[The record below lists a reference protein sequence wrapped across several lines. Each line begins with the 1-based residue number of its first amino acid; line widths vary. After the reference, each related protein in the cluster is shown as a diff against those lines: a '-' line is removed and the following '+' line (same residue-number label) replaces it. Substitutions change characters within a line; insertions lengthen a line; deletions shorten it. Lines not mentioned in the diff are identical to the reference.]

1 MQNEIEEREH
11 NADLVSF
18 DRDLKNGKIFAD
30 CHQIVVA
37 VTSITLSS
45 AELKNRERYSNENKK
60 RADSKQSATMTLMND
75 DLCEFDR
82 ELLSKFAI

>member
-1 MQNEIEEREH
+1 MQNEIEVREH

-30 CHQIVVA
+30 CHRIVVA
-37 VTSITLSS
+37 VTSITLPS

-60 RADSKQSATMTLMND
+60 RADSKQSVTTTLTND
-75 DLCEFDR
+75 DLCEFGR